1 MGLAGII
8 LAAGESTRMGRDKAL
23 LPWPPASSP
32 PTSQMDS
39 AQPKSTL
46 LSAAIEALTQH
57 CDLVIVVAGKN
68 EEVLGPVVYSC
79 GGFLAINP
87 APERGQF
94 SSLQIGLNET
104 INRGRDAAMLTLVD
118 RPPAHV
124 STLKQLADAFENRE
138 RHVWAVVPEHQG
150 KHGHPIV
157 TAIELIELFRKASA
171 TSVARD
177 IEHANQQHI
186 AYLPVNDSRVTM
198 NINTP
203 TDYAALASSL

>member
-23 LPWPPASSP
+23 LPWPSP
-32 PTSQMDS
+32 SPTAISLTHPE
-39 AQPKSTL
+39 QPKGTL
-46 LSAAIEALTQH
+46 LSAAIAALTPH

-68 EEVLGPVVYSC
+68 QDVLEPVVYSC

-94 SSLQIGLNET
+94 SSVQVGLNEM

-118 RPPAHV
+118 RPPAHT
-124 STLKQLADAFENRE
+124 STLNQLVDAFGNRE
-138 RHVWAVVPEHQG
+138 HFTWAVVPEHQG
-150 KHGHPIV
+150 KHGHPFV
-157 TAIELIELFRKASA
+157 MGIELIELFRKAPA
-171 TSVARD
+171 TAIARD

-186 AYLPVNDSRVTM
+186 AYLRVNDSRVTM

-203 TDYAALASSL
+203 ADYAALASSL